1 MTLLDV
7 EELTR
12 YWVDH
17 PPLHLMVA
25 AYLGVGKGDGRRVR
39 ARLLAAAPL
48 ENSANPEVGALLAEL
63 GPSFTGGDVH
73 AGLAPVLLDFAELR
87 RGAQPQARASRGATA
102 PAADRAP

>member
-25 AYLGVGKGDGRRVR
+25 AYLGVGKGDRRRVR
-39 ARLLAAAPL
+39 VRPPTAAPF
-48 ENSANPEVGALLAEL
+48 ENGANPAVGALLTEL

-73 AGLAPVLLDFAELR
+73 AGLAPVLLDFADLR
-87 RGAQPQARASRGATA
+87 RGAQPQARASPGATA
-102 PAADRAP
+102 AADMAP